1 MAENELIE
9 LFGRHNVR
17 PTANRLIIART
28 LSSAGRPMSLTEI
41 EDLVDTIDKSG
52 IFRTL
57 TLFRD
62 NHLVHVIQ
70 DGDSVRYELCQS
82 CSDDDDEDTHVHF
95 HCEKC
100 HRTYCL
106 DEIAIPPVSLPEGYE
121 GRSAS
126 YIVTG
131 TCPACSSNAKSSG
144 GTR

>member
-1 MAENELIE
+1 MKKYFYVLPFVLAC
-9 LFGRHNVR
+9 
-17 PTANRLIIART
+17 
-28 LSSAGRPMSLTEI
+28 
-41 EDLVDTIDKSG
+41 
-52 IFRTL
+52 
-57 TLFRD
+57 
-62 NHLVHVIQ
+62 
-70 DGDSVRYELCQS
+70 LCIPFLAS